1 MILHFYYK
9 IDLGSWSRGSERVW
23 GPEKR
28 VQSCVC
34 VKEAKKCPKV
44 RDSLSNIASDA
55 KALYSDIFCVLSKE
69 PSFSLSPADSLCSD
83 VFSYRLKKFYLR
95 DCTPPQ
101 YQMSLSL
108 HKCIQME
115 FLFLYLIQSTLLFN
129 SLVIDSFVF
138 CFFL

>member
-23 GPEKR
+23 GPEKM

-55 KALYSDIFCVLSKE
+55 KALYSDIFFVSYQKNQV
-69 PSFSLSPADSLCSD
+69 FSLSPADSLCSD

-95 DCTPPQ
+95 DCTPLQ
-101 YQMSLSL
+101 YKCLSV
-108 HKCIQME
+108 CI
-115 FLFLYLIQSTLLFN
+115 N
-129 SLVIDSFVF
+129 VF
-138 CFFL
+138 KWNFFFFI